1 MYYYKKKQLYQ
12 FAYYYAQILL
22 EALIVSTNI
31 LHMPFSGVEVMP
43 QKCTHTS
50 VPSILWFLVFQCS
63 LIVSTN
69 IIHMP
74 FSGRKNAHTHQFRQ
88 YCSFWCFK
96 SQYCVFIQLSEVFH
110 EETSRK
116 QIEHREVGSKVVCMC
131 AALSL

>member
-1 MYYYKKKQLYQ
+1 MHVFSCWTTFAPETGLACEKDTLSGLLLIIQCRYQ
-12 FAYYYAQILL
+12 FAYTQTPL

-31 LHMPFSGVEVMP
+31 L
-43 QKCTHTS
+43 
-50 VPSILWFLVFQCS
+50 
-63 LIVSTN
+63 
-69 IIHMP
+69 HMP

-110 EETSRK
+110 GETSRK
-116 QIEHREVGSKVVCMC
+116 QIEHREVGSEVVCMC